1 MRIALDLNG
10 TEYQV
15 LIDCLDE
22 KIRELEE
29 YKDTHE
35 EYWDAMD
42 EVELQYKHK
51 LRDKIQ
57 EFCEWRALL
66 DKEED

>member
-42 EVELQYKHK
+42 EVELEYKLK
-51 LRDKIQ
+51 LRNKLQ

-66 DKEED
+66 DREG